1 VESEVGDGHR
11 LILKRVIAYAISE
24 LASRNDHSVC
34 VRKLLSLLSGPRPL
48 SAFTSAPALFT
59 PVAGAL
65 DLFAGGETVP
75 FSTV

>member
-1 VESEVGDGHR
+1 
-11 LILKRVIAYAISE
+11 
-24 LASRNDHSVC
+24 VC